1 MATINHRGI
10 MKKLIR
16 FIFWGVVFVVLL
28 VAADQALL
36 RVDLDVPA
44 YREAH
49 SFYKEFRAR
58 LLGLGGEQKAP
69 PASGGKDSQSAPQAG
84 PSYVYV
90 DDEGSLHFAE
100 NLNEVPERYRR
111 NAQQLG
117 Q

>member
-1 MATINHRGI
+1 

-36 RVDLDVPA
+36 RMDLDVPG

-58 LLGLGGEQKAP
+58 LIGLGGDYKTP
-69 PASGGKDSQSAPQAG
+69 PASGADGTQPAPQTG

-90 DDEGSLHFAE
+90 DDEGALNFAE
-100 NLNEVPERYRR
+100 NLNEVPERYRQ

>member
-1 MATINHRGI
+1 

-16 FIFWGVVFVVLL
+16 FIFWGIVFVVLL

-36 RVDLDVPA
+36 RVDLDVPG

-49 SFYKEFRAR
+49 RFYKEFRSR
-58 LLGLGGEQKAP
+58 LLGLGEQKKAP
-69 PASGGKDSQSAPQAG
+69 STSGEGELQAAPQTG

-100 NLNEVPERYRR
+100 NIDEVPERYRK

>member
-1 MATINHRGI
+1 
-10 MKKLIR
+10 MKKLVR

-36 RVDLDVPA
+36 RVDLDVPG

-58 LLGLGGEQKAP
+58 LIGLGGEQTAP
-69 PASGGKDSQSAPQAG
+69 PASGNEGTQPAPPAAG

-90 DDEGSLHFAE
+90 DDEGALHFAE
-100 NLNEVPERYRR
+100 NLNEVPERYRQ

-117 Q
+117 H